1 MGPDQTQHMFIY
13 PALALLYPPC
23 HFARR
28 SLRAIRRGSRSR
40 NLWQRLFLIHKSQ
53 KDQFKIHEQSVL
65 LQLVVSVTV
74 GQWRQ
79 RGKFCLHSFY
89 RETQALAGESRR
101 YNRSV
106 PGIFNHVATEE
117 IRVNNKY
124 SMKLENKGGSL
135 VWLRVWN
142 RAHFYWKL
150 FIKTYCWLLKY
161 MNKTLS

>member
-1 MGPDQTQHMFIY
+1 MRHNGRHIRYAKLCMGPDQTQHMFIY

-23 HFARR
+23 HFAWR

-89 RETQALAGESRR
+89 RETQALRHRHLQARAE
-101 YNRSV
+101 
-106 PGIFNHVATEE
+106 GITEVC
-117 IRVNNKY
+117 RV
-124 SMKLENKGGSL
+124 SL
-135 VWLRVWN
+135 ITLP
-142 RAHFYWKL
+142 
-150 FIKTYCWLLKY
+150 LKR
-161 MNKTLS
+161 

>member
-1 MGPDQTQHMFIY
+1 MRHNGRHIRDAKLCMGPDQTQHMFIC

-23 HFARR
+23 HFAWR

-79 RGKFCLHSFY
+79 RGKFCLHSFLQGDTGTQ
-89 RETQALAGESRR
+89 TQALAGRSRR
-101 YNRSV
+101 YDRSV
-106 PGIFNHVATEE
+106 PGIFNHDATEE
-117 IRVNNKY
+117 IRVNDKY
-124 SMKLENKGGSL
+124 SMNLENKGGSL
-135 VWLRVWN
+135 V
-142 RAHFYWKL
+142 
-150 FIKTYCWLLKY
+150 
-161 MNKTLS
+161 